1 MQDNENLSENEPTA
15 TDETAGGGPESTAP
29 EQHETADLH
38 RSNEDES
45 QDETA
50 SLESAE
56 LVEETKTTV
65 PLNWMIRFLAVKM
78 QSL

>member
-15 TDETAGGGPESTAP
+15 TDETAGGGPESAAP

-56 LVEETKTTV
+56 LVEEDDGPV
-65 PLNWMIRFLAVKM
+65 ELDDPF
-78 QSL
+78 

>member
-38 RSNEDES
+38 RSNETNPKTKPLRLN
-45 QDETA
+45 QL
-50 SLESAE
+50 SL
-56 LVEETKTTV
+56 
-65 PLNWMIRFLAVKM
+65 
-78 QSL
+78 